1 MQLVWFR
8 NDLRTFDH
16 SGLSAAAASGEPVVG
31 LFVATEKQW
40 SQQHMADCKR
50 HLIYA
55 QLADLSAQLAAMNIP
70 LVIDVAD
77 SYAHSQACVI
87 KRCKQFSIRQVH
99 FCYEYELNETRR
111 DQQLLAALEEAEI
124 QPFGYHDSV
133 IFPPGHIVKPDGAP
147 YSMFTPF
154 KKKWLAQLMQHI
166 PSCLAR
172 VKPLP
177 AQPLAASQL
186 PDFEHNS
193 LWPAGE
199 QLVLK
204 RLRQFCRKQVA
215 LYNEQRDFAA
225 LDATSRLSPYLSIGA
240 ISPRQALQR
249 LLAEQGDAVFASD
262 SGAGVWLSELIWR
275 EFYRHLSSFY
285 PELSKGACVK
295 EKYEQ
300 LRWRNDREEFQAWC
314 EGQTG
319 YPIVDAAMRQLNQTG
334 WMHNRLRMIVASFLI
349 KDLQIDWHWG
359 ETYFM
364 QQLIDGDYAANN
376 GGWQWS
382 ASTGHD
388 AAPYFRIFNPTTQG
402 ERFDKAGE
410 FIRHYCPELS
420 DVPGKYIHQPHSY
433 GDKSDTS
440 LDYPRP
446 LVEHKQA
453 RELTLAM
460 YRAVD
465 STP

>member
-8 NDLRTFDH
+8 NDLRTLDH
-16 SGLSAAAASGEPVVG
+16 SGLSAAAATGEPVIA
-31 LFVATEKQW
+31 LFVTTEKQW
-40 SQQHMADCKR
+40 AQQHMADCKR

-55 QLADLSAQLAAMNIP
+55 RLADLCNQLAKLNIP
-70 LVIDVAD
+70 LLIDTAD
-77 SYAHSQACVI
+77 SYSDSLACVR
-87 KRCKQFSIRQVH
+87 KRCQQFEVGQVH
-99 FCYEYELNETRR
+99 FCYEYELNEVRR
-111 DQQLLAALEEAEI
+111 DEQLVDMLQQHDV
-124 QPFGYHDSV
+124 QPCGYHDSV
-133 IFPPGHIVKPDGAP
+133 IFQPGQVMKPDGSP
-147 YSMFTPF
+147 YSVFTPF
-154 KKKWLAQLMQHI
+154 KRKWLASLRQHI
-166 PSCLAR
+166 PACRPR
-172 VKPLP
+172 VKPRP
-177 AQPLAASQL
+177 EQAVKASPV
-186 PDFEHNS
+186 PDFVDNS

-199 QLVLK
+199 QQVLIQ
-204 RLRQFCRKQVA
+204 LRKFCRHQVTE
-215 LYNEQRDFAA
+215 YDEQRDFPE
-225 LDATSRLSPYLSIGA
+225 LDATSRLSPYLSIGV

-295 EKYEQ
+295 EKYQQ
-300 LRWRNDREEFQAWC
+300 LRWRNDSDEFKAWC

-319 YPIVDAAMRQLNQTG
+319 YPIVDAAMRQLKQTG

-388 AAPYFRIFNPTTQG
+388 AAPYFRIFNPSTQG

-410 FIRHYCPELS
+410 FIRSYCPELS
-420 DVPGKYIHQPHSY
+420 DVPDKYIHKPHVY
-433 GDKSDTS
+433 AGKSDIK
-440 LDYPRP
+440 LDYPQP
-446 LVEHKQA
+446 VVDHKQS
-453 RELTLAM
+453 REATLAM
-460 YRAVD
+460 YRAVG
-465 STP
+465 